1 MTADPRRSARR
12 PVWREAVAPLLALAV
27 MVALARVIGPRWGDW
42 QDALAR
48 SGPAAPL
55 AYLGLWLALVPWG
68 FPAAA
73 LGLSAGFLFGVWP
86 GVAWAVLGLVLS
98 GLLMFPLGRR
108 WLRPRVGRLAAAS
121 PRLARLERA
130 ASRGGVRLHI
140 LARLS
145 PLNYAMACYT
155 LAAGGA
161 GLRAYLPGLA
171 GAVPGLVAYVW
182 VGSLAQEGAR
192 GEGTVGPVRVVLS
205 VVGGLSL
212 LALIVVVARQARRSL
227 PGETDDDP
235 SA

>member
-1 MTADPRRSARR
+1 MTPDSRGSGRR
-12 PVWREAVAPLLALAV
+12 PVWREAVAPLLALAG
-27 MVALARVIGPRWGDW
+27 MVALARVIGPRWGEW

-48 SGPAAPL
+48 TGPAAPL

-86 GVAWAVLGLVLS
+86 GVAWAALGLVLS
-98 GLLMFPLGRR
+98 GLFMFPLGRR
-108 WLRPRVGRLAAAS
+108 WLRPRVERLAAAS

-130 ASRGGVRLHI
+130 ASHGGVRLHI

-161 GLRAYLPGLA
+161 GLRAYLPGLL
-171 GAVPGLVAYVW
+171 GAVPGLAAYVW
-182 VGSLAQEGAR
+182 LGSLAEQGAR
-192 GEGTVGPVRVVLS
+192 GSGPSGNAGSGSDIQVS
-205 VVGGLSL
+205 PAL
-212 LALIVVVARQARRSL
+212 LKTLK
-227 PGETDDDP
+227 DP
-235 SA
+235 KFR